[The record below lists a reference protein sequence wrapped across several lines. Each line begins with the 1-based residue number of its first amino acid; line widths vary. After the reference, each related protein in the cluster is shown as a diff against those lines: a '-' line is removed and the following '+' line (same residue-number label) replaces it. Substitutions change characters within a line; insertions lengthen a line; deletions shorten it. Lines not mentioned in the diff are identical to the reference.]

1 MTLLAPIHLLK
12 GLRLVCGLWLTV
24 CNDLSLSLSQTFLG
38 YTDAGA
44 MFVFGEK
51 YTDHFFAF
59 KVTPGIFSLPAY

>member
-1 MTLLAPIHLLK
+1 MT
-12 GLRLVCGLWLTV
+12 
-24 CNDLSLSLSQTFLG
+24 SLSRTQTFLG